1 MIEEKMDRKKKRRI
15 AHVLK
20 SSIYSGAENVALTII
35 KGLQEEYEFVYIAT
49 EGPIREKL
57 EEEKIPFILLEKFN
71 RRNLKNAL
79 NRIQPDIIHAHDFSA
94 TVMSL
99 LCGNYRVISHLHY
112 DPPWARKWDLKTII
126 FAVLGKRIEKI
137 LAVSQRAYQNLVFSD
152 ILKNKMQMI
161 GNPIDKEYILSM
173 GENEKRKQYDILFV
187 GRFAEQKSPQTFI
200 EIVRRLTAT
209 GKPVRCAMVGA
220 GELEEEC
227 KALIKMNNL
236 QDNIELLG
244 FQKNPYQ
251 FMKKSKLLCVT
262 SLWEGYGLV
271 AAEANILGVPVLS
284 TRTGGVTE
292 IFGENAI
299 ELCTDETDFIKK
311 ILLLLNDGQEYQKW
325 QERALERA
333 EGFITPEEYI
343 RQLRVIYQEEIE
355 SI

>member
-1 MIEEKMDRKKKRRI
+1 MIEEKMDKKRKI

-57 EEEKIPFILLEKFN
+57 EEENIPFVLLEKFN
-71 RRNLKNAL
+71 RKNLKNVL
-79 NRIQPDIIHAHDFSA
+79 NRVQPDIIHAHDFSA

-99 LCGNYRVISHLHY
+99 LCGHHRVISHLHY
-112 DPPWARKWDLKTII
+112 DPPWARKWNLKTII
-126 FAVLGKRIEKI
+126 FVVLGKRIAKI
-137 LAVSQRAYQNLVFSD
+137 LAVSRRAYQNLVFSD
-152 ILKNKMQMI
+152 ILKSKMQMI
-161 GNPIDKEYILSM
+161 GNPIDKDYILSM
-173 GENEKRKQYDILFV
+173 GKDEKIKKYDILFV
-187 GRFAEQKSPQTFI
+187 GRLAEQKSPQTFI
-200 EIVRRLTAT
+200 EIVCKLTESGRT
-209 GKPVRCAMVGA
+209 VQCAMAGA

-227 KALIKMNNL
+227 RNLIKKNNL

-251 FMKKSKLLCVT
+251 LMKKSKILCVT

-299 ELCTDETDFIKK
+299 ELCTDAMDFVKK
-311 ILLLLNDGQEYQKW
+311 ILILLNDGQEYQKW

-333 EGFITPEEYI
+333 RGFITPEEYI